1 MITCPECG
9 SSKAKNHQKRA
20 GKQWYICME
29 EKPGSGRKVKPHGG
43 MEPIEVCGR
52 TFTSDEPNDFSKETD
67 NRPSE
72 DRVEFVESGNYAV
85 AETFTSN
92 DVKTL
97 DELIQKCRV
106 DTAVWEVDRWVANKY
121 ETPMKVG
128 VKGQE
133 RPIIVVQYQ
142 IKAWLIRKV
151 PIKHEWPAIQP
162 VRLHRPLAPKFG
174 PVKSDCGTRVLILPD
189 SQNGYCRDMTTGY
202 LNPMHDRQA
211 WDIGLQMA
219 HILRPDRII
228 LMGDMLDLAEL
239 TDRFIKMPEFYFT
252 TQAALKEL
260 HWWLAQLADTG
271 AQIDYIEGN
280 HEFRLRRAVINNII
294 AAYSL
299 RPANQPEAPEVLSV
313 ENLLGLED
321 LGVRYHKPYPEAH
334 LWLNDNLRVS
344 HGEVARKGSGDT
356 VKEMLREARNSE
368 ITAHSHRL
376 ELMAKTVHPRKG
388 PRVYLAY
395 NVGTLARL
403 DIGAVPA
410 AGSRQNWHQGFATG
424 WYEESGGH
432 LHEIYLHAIYGGKMM
447 YQGRVLQAR
456 KHLDQMAAEA
466 TGIREMVRG

>member
-1 MITCPECG
+1 MITCPDCG
-9 SSKAKNHQKRA
+9 SSKIKNHQKRA
-20 GKQWYICME
+20 GKQQYICME
-29 EKPGSGRKVKPHGG
+29 EKPGSGRMVQPHGG
-43 MEPIEVCGR
+43 REPIEACGR
-52 TFTSDEPNDFSKETD
+52 IFTSDEPNDFSKEAD
-67 NRPSE
+67 NRPGE
-72 DRVEFVESGNYAV
+72 DKVEFVDSGNYAV
-85 AETFTSN
+85 AETFTSD

-97 DELIQKCRV
+97 DELIKACQV

-142 IKAWLIRKV
+142 VKAWLIRKL
-151 PIKHEWPAIQP
+151 PTKHEWPAIQP
-162 VRLHRPLAPKFG
+162 VRLHRPLAPKFA
-174 PVKSDCGTRVLILPD
+174 PSKSDYGTRVLILPD
-189 SQNGYCRDMTTGY
+189 SQNGYRRDMNPGY
-202 LNPMHDRQA
+202 LEPMHDRQA
-211 WDIGLQMA
+211 WDMGLQMA
-219 HILRPDRII
+219 HLLRPDRII
-228 LMGDMLDLAEL
+228 LLGDMLDLSEL
-239 TDRFIKMPEFYFT
+239 TDKFIKAPEFYFT

-271 AQIDYIEGN
+271 AQIDYLEGN

-299 RPANQPEAPEVLSV
+299 RPANQPEAPEALSV
-313 ENLLGLED
+313 ENLLGLES
-321 LGVRYHKPYPEAH
+321 LGVLYHKPYPDAH
-334 LWLNDNLRVS
+334 IWLNDNLRVS

-376 ELMAKTVHPRKG
+376 ELMAKTVYPRKG
-388 PRVYLAY
+388 PRVYLAF

-410 AGSRQNWHQGFATG
+410 AGSRQNWHQGLATG
-424 WYEESGGH
+424 WYQEGGDH
-432 LHEIYLHAIYGGKMM
+432 LFEIYLHAIYGRRMM

-456 KHLDQMAAEA
+456 KHLDRLAAEA